1 MIEGRLENIPSHGV
15 STFNNNNNG
24 DQSSLIDKDF
34 NIPLDNIIDLEIF
47 EDKIS
52 DNKEFRN
59 KLVNELSYIGGKHVK
74 AMVKRVMGKLFKD
87 ELLKDF
93 SYTGKKGKKKFCC
106 LGCCSVI
113 FDAVKKQNKFKHSS
127 QNEMEDII
135 KYVLAQAPFNLKRIS
150 DKNFST

>member
-1 MIEGRLENIPSHGV
+1 VLHRLTFLKFELKRAVNNQREMVQRLEMIEGRLENIPSHDV

-59 KLVNELSYIGGKHVK
+59 KLVIIYI
-74 AMVKRVMGKLFKD
+74 
-87 ELLKDF
+87 
-93 SYTGKKGKKKFCC
+93 Y
-106 LGCCSVI
+106 
-113 FDAVKKQNKFKHSS
+113 
-127 QNEMEDII
+127 I
-135 KYVLAQAPFNLKRIS
+135 K
-150 DKNFST
+150 